1 MAADN
6 HLTAFVGYRKQRK
19 KLLETGASLYEMRP
33 DAAEER
39 ALFADE
45 QLEENKTSFGLHAK
59 TVVFDR
65 KVTFVG
71 SFNVDPRSV
80 NLNSEMGWLVESET
94 LANAVADS
102 IEKDI
107 SAGNSWQVIL
117 KDDGK
122 PEWISVENGVITVEA
137 EKEPMTTAAQRAEAD
152 ALAIVPDDSQL

>member
-1 MAADN
+1 M
-6 HLTAFVGYRKQRK
+6 
-19 KLLETGASLYEMRP
+19 
-33 DAAEER
+33 
-39 ALFADE
+39 
-45 QLEENKTSFGLHAK
+45 
-59 TVVFDR
+59 FDR
-65 KVTFVG
+65 KITFVG

>member
-1 MAADN
+1 MSQYEEKPAG
-6 HLTAFVGYRKQRK
+6 VG
-19 KLLETGASLYEMRP
+19 
-33 DAAEER
+33 
-39 ALFADE
+39 
-45 QLEENKTSFGLHAK
+45 
-59 TVVFDR
+59 
-65 KVTFVG
+65 
-71 SFNVDPRSV
+71 PRSSAV
-80 NLNSEMGWLVESET
+80 VWKAWVVESES
-94 LANAVADS
+94 LSEAVAES